1 VDEFV
6 KLILKSRQ
14 SELTN
19 YANLF
24 SSHQSLSISALPGT
38 GKSLIFT
45 NILPYYLSQNFPDK
59 FNTCLTSC
67 LDSNFAEIIYD
78 LEFDQ
83 QHIHLLILDDLTP
96 STIDSTF
103 LPLWDYLW
111 AKRTALQRRL
121 VFLFLTNQ
129 PLEPS
134 LFGRLGFCYLENQK
148 SLHPFNLDE
157 TAHFIHSV
165 TSNKFKTDQIQ
176 QIYSASSGNLRL
188 IKSMVKEIDNGSLFD
203 NLLKN
208 PSPRISFFFDQ
219 IQSETSLKSEELK
232 IQFPQFAAY
241 FSPKPVSNLDFSLTV
256 LEKRLFTLFLKNRGQ
271 LLTRQVIVESVWS
284 ESKQFDLYDHSIDQL
299 VYRLKN
305 KLKGKFRIQSLKGRG
320 FVLD

>member
-1 VDEFV
+1 MDDFENF
-6 KLILKSRQ
+6 LLKSRQ
-14 SELTN
+14 SKLTN

-24 SSHQSLSISALPGT
+24 NSHQSLSVSALPGY

-45 NILPYYLSQNFPDK
+45 NILPYFLSQNFPDK
-59 FNTCLTSC
+59 FSTHLISC

-83 QHIHLLILDDLTP
+83 QHIHLLIIDDLTP
-96 STIDSTF
+96 FTINSTF

-129 PLEPS
+129 PIEPS
-134 LFGRLGFCYLENQK
+134 LLGRLGFCYLENQK
-148 SLHPFNLDE
+148 SLRPFSLDE

-176 QIYSASSGNLRL
+176 QIYSVSSGNLRL
-188 IKSMVKEIDNGSLFD
+188 IKSMVKEMDNGSSFD
-203 NLLKN
+203 DLLKN
-208 PSPRISFFFDQ
+208 PSPRISFFFNQ
-219 IQSETSLKSEELK
+219 IQSETPLSSEELK

-241 FSPKPVSNLDFSLTV
+241 FSPKPVSNLDISLTA
-256 LEKRLFTLFLKNRGQ
+256 LEKRLFDLLLKNQGQ
-271 LLTRQVIVESVWS
+271 ILTRQAIVESVWS

-305 KLKGKFRIQSLKGRG
+305 KLKGKFRIRSLKGRG